1 MSFGKSLAGSV
12 LALAAASA
20 AQADVPQVATDI
32 APVHG
37 LVARVMD
44 GLGEP
49 ALVVQPGASPH
60 SYSMRP
66 SEARALEQS
75 DAVFWIGAELEP
87 WLEES
92 IDTLASDALVVEL
105 LGVDGIT
112 TLEFREGATFEAHD
126 HEHGDEPHADHDHD
140 HASEEHAAHDHA
152 DETAHDDHDHA
163 DEASHEGEKH
173 DGHDH
178 GDEEHDH
185 EGEDHA
191 GHDHAGHSH
200 EGVDPHA
207 WLDPENAKTW
217 LDVIA
222 EDLAELDPE
231 NAETYRANATAGR
244 EEIDAAMA
252 DVETML
258 STADDVSF
266 VVFHDAYHYFENRF
280 GISAAGAISLS
291 DATDPSPA
299 RVEEVRDTIRDLGV
313 ACVFAEPQFNQD
325 LVATVS
331 DGTDVQAAVIDPL
344 GFELE
349 MGPDFY
355 PELIRSIG
363 DSIASCT
370 SSS

>member
-1 MSFGKSLAGSV
+1 MSFGKSLASSL
-12 LALAAASA
+12 LAFTAATA
-20 AQADVPQVATDI
+20 AHADVPQVATDI

-49 ALVVQPGASPH
+49 ELVVQPGASPH

-92 IDTLASDALVVEL
+92 IGTLASGARVIEL
-105 LGVDGIT
+105 LDVDGIS
-112 TLEFREGATFEAHD
+112 TLEFREGVTFEAHD
-126 HEHGDEPHADHDHD
+126 HGGEDHADHDHGHEGED
-140 HASEEHAAHDHA
+140 HAGHDHSEETAHEDHDYGHAEETSHEDEEHA
-152 DETAHDDHDHA
+152 
-163 DEASHEGEKH
+163 
-173 DGHDH
+173 
-178 GDEEHDH
+178 EHDH
-185 EGEDHA
+185 EGEEHD

-207 WLDPENAKTW
+207 WLDPENAKVW

-222 EDLAELDPE
+222 EELAELDPE
-231 NAETYRANATAGR
+231 NAEAYRENAATGR
-244 EEIDAAMA
+244 EEIDATMA
-252 DVETML
+252 EVEDTI
-258 STADDVSF
+258 SAAGEISF

-313 ACVFAEPQFNQD
+313 ACVFAEPQFDQK

-331 DGTDVQAAVIDPL
+331 EGTDAQAAVIDPL
-344 GFELE
+344 GFELD
-349 MGPDFY
+349 MGPGFY
-355 PELIRSIG
+355 PALVRSIG
-363 DSIASCT
+363 DSIANCT

>member
-1 MSFGKSLAGSV
+1 MSFGKSLASSL
-12 LALAAASA
+12 LAFTAATA
-20 AQADVPQVATDI
+20 AHADVPQVATDI

-49 ALVVQPGASPH
+49 ELVVQPGASPH

-92 IDTLASDALVVEL
+92 IGTLASGARVIEL
-105 LGVDGIT
+105 LDVDGIS
-112 TLEFREGATFEAHD
+112 TLEFREGVTFEAHD
-126 HEHGDEPHADHDHD
+126 HGGEDHADHDH
-140 HASEEHAAHDHA
+140 
-152 DETAHDDHDHA
+152 
-163 DEASHEGEKH
+163 
-173 DGHDH
+173 GH
-178 GDEEHDH
+178 G
-185 EGEDHA
+185 GEDHA
-191 GHDHAGHSH
+191 GHDHEGEEHDGHDHAGHNH

-207 WLDPENAKTW
+207 WLDPENAKVW

-222 EDLAELDPE
+222 EELAELDPE
-231 NAETYRANATAGR
+231 NAEAYRENAATGR
-244 EEIDAAMA
+244 EEIDATMA
-252 DVETML
+252 EVEDTI
-258 STADDVSF
+258 SAAGEISF

-313 ACVFAEPQFNQD
+313 ACVFAEPQFDQK

-331 DGTDVQAAVIDPL
+331 EGTDAQAAVIDPL
-344 GFELE
+344 GFELD
-349 MGPDFY
+349 MGPGFY
-355 PELIRSIG
+355 PALVRSIG
-363 DSIASCT
+363 DRIANCT
-370 SSS
+370 GSS